1 MLLINHEIE
10 FVSGDMHIFLVFLQ
24 VELFCLLQAH
34 FHSRLTQVFDE
45 CFTLWHTL
53 ERTEECQLTCLTLL
67 FIRTTHFGFCFGQQL
82 GGQSILC
89 TNQQL
94 NAMLILIIHL
104 VFAFWHRTTDN
115 QWSTCIINQHGV
127 HLIHDGIVMSTL
139 HQVHWACRHI
149 ITEVVKAK
157 LVVRAKRNITR
168 IRTATLIRV
177 GFMLVNTIY
186 GQTVEHIE
194 RPHPL
199 RVTFGKV
206 VVHGHHVHTFV
217 RQSVEEDRQC
227 SHQRLTFTR
236 GHLGNLTLMQ
246 YHAAYQLHVIV
257 HHIPNHFVAAC
268 SPRVVIDG
276 FIAVY
281 FYKIKT
287 CVGCQI
293 AVHLRSSHYH
303 GFVLSEATSSTF
315 HHSESI
321 RQNIHQFFVINIQ
334 HLFFKVI
341 NLVVYSFAAINF
353 QRFYACFQ
361 LCDTCLVLCHSI
373 LQTLHQRSTAS
384 TQLIITQ
391 SINLSIYSL
400 DLLHIWHHS
409 THILLRFVA
418 KQFGNYFYKSHF
430 FSL

>member
-1 MLLINHEIE
+1 M
-10 FVSGDMHIFLVFLQ
+10 
-24 VELFCLLQAH
+24 
-34 FHSRLTQVFDE
+34 T
-45 CFTLWHTL
+45 
-53 ERTEECQLTCLTLL
+53 
-67 FIRTTHFGFCFGQQL
+67 
-82 GGQSILC
+82 
-89 TNQQL
+89 
-94 NAMLILIIHL
+94 
-104 VFAFWHRTTDN
+104 
-115 QWSTCIINQHGV
+115 
-127 HLIHDGIVMSTL
+127 TL

-157 LVVRAKRNITR
+157 LVVRTKRNIAR
-168 IRTATLIRV
+168 IRTATFIRV

-186 GQTVEHIE
+186 SQTVEHIQ

-217 RQSVEEDRQC
+217 RQSVEEDWQ
-227 SHQRLTFTR
+227 SSYQRLTFTR

-268 SPRVVIDG
+268 SPRVVIDS

-293 AVHLRSSHYH
+293 AVHLRSGYDH

-321 RQNIHQFFVINIQ
+321 RQNIHQRFVIDIQ
-334 HLFFKVI
+334 YFFFEVI
-341 NLVVYSFAAINF
+341 NLV
-353 QRFYACFQ
+353 
-361 LCDTCLVLCHSI
+361 
-373 LQTLHQRSTAS
+373 
-384 TQLIITQ
+384 
-391 SINLSIYSL
+391 IY
-400 DLLHIWHHS
+400 
-409 THILLRFVA
+409 
-418 KQFGNYFYKSHF
+418 F
-430 FSL
+430 FSLIYL